1 MISYEEWSSQFVNF
15 NVYCPQ
21 LKYTLVQEI
30 PAMTIIGLISSI
42 GGSMG
47 LIVGVTF
54 FTILEIGEIF
64 ALVLHVLIF
73 SKNSSNKVST

>member
-1 MISYEEWSSQFVNF
+1 
-15 NVYCPQ
+15 
-21 LKYTLVQEI
+21 
-30 PAMTIIGLISSI
+30 MTIIGLISSI